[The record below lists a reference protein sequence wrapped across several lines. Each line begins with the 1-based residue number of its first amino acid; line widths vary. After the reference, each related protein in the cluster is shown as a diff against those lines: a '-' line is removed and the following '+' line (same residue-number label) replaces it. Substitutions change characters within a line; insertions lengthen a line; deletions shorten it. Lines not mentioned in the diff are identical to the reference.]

1 MYEYEAKVVRVVDG
15 DTVDALID
23 IGFSVWVKKRIR
35 LYGINTPESRTRDLD
50 EKKLGLAAK
59 EQLKSWIED
68 NDNKITIKSHGVGKY
83 GRCLGEIYTEGN
95 DESLNK
101 QLVKTGHAVEYFGGA
116 R

>member
-1 MYEYEAKVVRVVDG
+1 MYEYDAKVLRVVDG

-35 LYGINTPESRTRDLD
+35 LHGINAPESRTRDLV
-50 EKKLGLAAK
+50 EKKAGLAAK
-59 EQLKSWIED
+59 AQLKKWIED

-83 GRCLGEIYTEGN
+83 GRCLGEIYTES
-95 DESLNK
+95 DESLNQ
-101 QLVKTGHAVEYFGGA
+101 QLIKTGHAVEYFGGA